1 MVNICDEAG
10 YICIVGNTGVLG
22 YNWMVVGY
30 IGVVAGY
37 IWAFVRFAC
46 WVISAGW
53 CLDTLACC
61 GML

>member
-46 WVISAGW
+46 WVISAG
-53 CLDTLACC
+53 
-61 GML
+61 